1 MSDGLMGVGENYK
14 DKAMSGFIRMTAD
27 QQKINEANREL
38 EHAHRQQTVQNVSTG
53 AGIAVGLLLALL

>member
-1 MSDGLMGVGENYK
+1 
-14 DKAMSGFIRMTAD
+14 MTAD